1 VTRQVLAVLAV
12 VGLVGCSGSTGVPAA
27 DSPATA
33 SPSSPLASPS
43 AAPAPTVR
51 ARLGELA
58 LALEVADEPG
68 ERARGLMGRT
78 EVPPGTGMLFRFGQP
93 VVSSFY
99 MYRVPVPL
107 HAAFLLDGR
116 VVFTVVMPPCEQDE
130 PQDCPTYGPTTPFD
144 TVVETSP
151 ETARDVRVGDV
162 LTLDG
167 D

>member
-1 VTRQVLAVLAV
+1 V
-12 VGLVGCSGSTGVPAA
+12 
-27 DSPATA
+27 
-33 SPSSPLASPS
+33 
-43 AAPAPTVR
+43 
-51 ARLGELA
+51 ELQ
-58 LALEVADEPG
+58 LEVADDPQ
-68 ERARGLMGRT
+68 ERALGLMGRT
-78 EVPPGTGMLFRFGQP
+78 EVPDGTGMLFRFDEA
-93 VVSSFY
+93 VESSFY

-107 HAAFLLDGR
+107 HAAFVRDGR

-162 LTLDG
+162 LTLVG